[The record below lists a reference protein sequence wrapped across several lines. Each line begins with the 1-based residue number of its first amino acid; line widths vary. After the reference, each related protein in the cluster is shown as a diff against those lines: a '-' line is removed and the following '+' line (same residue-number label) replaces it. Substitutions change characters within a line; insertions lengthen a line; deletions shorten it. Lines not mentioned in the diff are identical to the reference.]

1 VIAHISSE
9 QSMPKRTLF
18 CTLGLLAL
26 AVAGFLIIPLAWAPR
41 ITPESYDK
49 VKEGMQLADVEAIL
63 GPPQMRQFRVAWH
76 YDMRTVERLHADFS
90 PEREV
95 AEAIRWQDRGGMII
109 VGFIASGEVAFK
121 LFDPVPE
128 ASFAD
133 KLRRCMLRI

>member
-1 VIAHISSE
+1 
-9 QSMPKRTLF
+9 MPKRTLF
-18 CTLGLLAL
+18 CVLGLLAM
-26 AVAGFLIIPLAWAPR
+26 AVGGFLLIPLALPPR
-41 ITPESYDK
+41 VTPENNQK
-49 VKEGMQLADVEAIL
+49 IREGMRLADLEAIL

-133 KLRRCMLRI
+133 KLHRWLLRI